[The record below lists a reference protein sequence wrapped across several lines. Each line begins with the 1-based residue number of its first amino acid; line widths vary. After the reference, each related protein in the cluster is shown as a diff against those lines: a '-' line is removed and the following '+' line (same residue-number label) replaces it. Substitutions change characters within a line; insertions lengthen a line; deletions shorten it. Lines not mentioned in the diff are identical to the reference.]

1 MRPPLTD
8 CPAQSAL
15 HTVSGNRSTDGRLP
29 SDRRMQTRLKVI
41 CGRRVRQHL
50 TARLVWPGRGV
61 SCGGGRRHG
70 SRAGRNGAH
79 AGRRTDRIG

>member
-1 MRPPLTD
+1 
-8 CPAQSAL
+8 
-15 HTVSGNRSTDGRLP
+15 
-29 SDRRMQTRLKVI
+29 MQTRLKVI